1 MDCEKFEN
9 LLIDELYGELDEVTS
24 AAVRRHAAGC
34 ARCGA
39 LLSGLKATRKVAALP
54 VEQPSIDLEDRIM
67 AAVRE
72 QQKVLPFRARMSTAL
87 SRAGAWAM
95 RPQTAMAAV
104 FLVVIGT
111 SFVLVQ
117 SRKQMSPAGAPS
129 RALNAEGQPVAAAQG
144 AIAATAAA
152 SALALESKEGAF
164 AHGIEDRDQQRARTI
179 TTSPSSLAE
188 ALAADDLSK
197 DKTVAKNEEKKADN
211 GYGYGEH
218 AKPTTNADGIA
229 NAGPIGGSSERSD
242 LDNRPGA
249 SNMRAGGGGAGS
261 GGAVQSQ
268 TMTTPMQQAPAATST
283 AAAQS
288 RVAINCQQYDAN
300 RAQGGPAGNAA
311 TLDAGRCYKALGNAQ
326 LARQRFA
333 SLAGTPLAPVA
344 QNELDAMTPLA
355 ARKAPV
361 MPHANATTATP
372 TATVQAAPPVK
383 ANADHGL

>member
-54 VEQPSIDLEDRIM
+54 VEQPSIDLEDRIL

-117 SRKQMSPAGAPS
+117 SRKGMAPS
-129 RALNAEGQPVAAAQG
+129 ISARALNAEGQPVPAAQG
-144 AIAATAAA
+144 AVAATAAA

-164 AHGIEDRDQQRARTI
+164 AHGIEDREQQRAHTI
-179 TTSPSSLAE
+179 TAAPSSLAE
-188 ALAADDLSK
+188 AIVADDLSK
-197 DKTVAKNEEKKADN
+197 DKNGTARSEEKKAES
-211 GYGYGEH
+211 GY
-218 AKPTTNADGIA
+218 ARPTANPDGIA
-229 NAGPIGGSSERSD
+229 NAGPIGGAERNDS
-242 LDNRPGA
+242 DNRPGA
-249 SNMRAGGGGAGS
+249 SNMRGGGSAGS

-268 TMTTPMQQAPAATST
+268 ATTPPMQQAPAATT
-283 AAAQS
+283 TTAQS

-311 TLDAGRCYKALGNAQ
+311 TLDAGRCYKQLGNAQ

-344 QNELDAMTPLA
+344 QNELDSMTPLA
-355 ARKAPV
+355 ARKA

-383 ANADHGL
+383 ADANTGL